1 MKAIKQD
8 KELHP
13 FLHLYIETILAASC
27 TFERYCSD
35 SSSSTFQVLHL
46 LMLSYVFSVGKS
58 NKKTSLVCQG
68 NSWEIFDSPASD
80 PSLPRR
86 QKKATPVSLRSLRW
100 APCCQAAGRWFCSA
114 LPPFP
119 QLVNTVASAVS
130 ALTQLPVHSCDS
142 QAFGPKL
149 LSMHMLVWAISSHI
163 NGLFPF
169 GCSSFLQVLSISSSF
184 LPCWCSPMYLT
195 HLIDAWCNSFL
206 FANILLL
213 WSILCKYN
221 LAQSDSH

>member
-13 FLHLYIETILAASC
+13 FLHLYTETILAASC
-27 TFERYCSD
+27 TFKMHCSD
-35 SSSSTFQVLHL
+35 SSSSMSQVMHL

-68 NSWEIFDSPASD
+68 NSWEIFASPASD
-80 PSLPRR
+80 PSLLRR
-86 QKKATPVSLRSLRW
+86 QKKAIPVSLCSLRW
-100 APCCQAAGRWFCSA
+100 ALCCQAAGPWFCSA
-114 LPPFP
+114 LPPFQ
-119 QLVNTVASAVS
+119 QLFNTVASAVS
-130 ALTQLPVHSCDS
+130 ALTQLPVHSRDS

-149 LSMHMLVWAISSHI
+149 LSMQMLLCAISSRI
-163 NGLFPF
+163 NALFPF
-169 GCSSFLQVLSISSSF
+169 GWSSVPQVLSISSSF

-213 WSILCKYN
+213 WSILCKYI
-221 LAQSDSH
+221 LP